1 MKNEYVAK
9 DIQVIEG
16 LNAVRERPGMY
27 IGGTGS
33 RGLHHIL
40 WEIIDNSMD
49 EIANGFGQTVT
60 VTLYEDNSASVE
72 DDGRGIPVDV
82 HPKLGVSGVEVVFTT
97 LHAGGKFGTGS
108 YTYSGGLHG
117 IGASATNA
125 LSRWLDVT
133 VFKDGKT
140 YNQQFES
147 AQVEGKILS
156 GRPKAPLKN
165 MNLPTKKHGTLVRF
179 MPDDRIFGTE
189 TFKFET
195 VAKHMQDL
203 AFLSKGSKL
212 VLVDRR
218 KRDENLNPRTE
229 SFCYDG
235 GIADLVRFMNE
246 SKELVHK
253 DVVFVEEKQANF
265 ELQLA
270 IQYNTGYTETIVSY
284 VNNIQ
289 TPEGGTHETGF
300 KSAYTKLLNEYARAR
315 GLLKDK
321 DANLQG
327 EDFREGIT
335 AVLSIKMQNVQF
347 EGQTKTKLGNPE
359 TKNIVE
365 CIVNAKLE
373 SFFAEKKHFDTGDLI
388 INKGLGAAKARE
400 ASKKAKDL
408 ARQKNSASSNNLVGK
423 LSPCTGKRAE
433 FNELFIVEGDSAGG
447 SAKQGRDRATQAI
460 LPLKGKPINAEKKR
474 IEQLLANEEICTIIS
489 ALGAGFDGDF
499 EIKSLKYHKVIILA
513 DADQD
518 GGHIR
523 SLVLTFFYR
532 YMKELITEGH
542 VYIGMPPLYKIEK
555 RDVIKYAYNDAEL
568 EECVKELGKGYK
580 LQRYKGLGEMN
591 PEQLW
596 DTTLNPET
604 RSLTRVSV
612 EDGATAERL
621 ISTLMGDNIEARKQ
635 YISKHANFNKTDDFA
650 RRE

>member
-49 EIANGFGQTVT
+49 EIANGFGRSVT
-60 VTLYEDNSASVE
+60 VTIFEDNSASVE
-72 DDGRGIPVDV
+72 DDGRGIPVDI

-97 LHAGGKFGTGS
+97 LHAGGKFDTNN
-108 YTYSGGLHG
+108 YTFSGGLHG
-117 IGASATNA
+117 VGASVTNA

-133 VFKDGKT
+133 VYKDGKT

-147 AQVEGKILS
+147 PVVDGKIVS
-156 GRPKAPLKN
+156 GKPKTTLKDIN
-165 MNLPTKKHGTLVRF
+165 KPTKKHGTLVRF
-179 MPDDRIFGTE
+179 LPDDRVFGKE
-189 TFKFET
+189 VLKFE
-195 VAKHMQDL
+195 VISKHMQDL
-203 AFLSKGSKL
+203 AFLSKGATL
-212 VLVDRR
+212 TLIDRR
-218 KRDENLNPRTE
+218 KTDDNLEPLQE
-229 SFCYDG
+229 SYCYDG
-235 GIADLVRFMNE
+235 GIADLVKYMNE
-246 SKELVHK
+246 SKDLVHK
-253 DVVFVEEKQANF
+253 DVVYIEEKQNLF
-265 ELQLA
+265 ELELA
-270 IQYNTGYTETIVSY
+270 IQYNTGYSETIVSY

-289 TPEGGTHETGF
+289 TQEGGTHETGF
-300 KSAYTKLLNEYARAR
+300 KSAYTKLLNEYARSR
-315 GLLKDK
+315 NLIKEK
-321 DANLQG
+321 EQNLQG

-359 TKNIVE
+359 AKNIVE
-365 CIVNAKLE
+365 GIVYNKLE
-373 SFFAEKKHFDTGDLI
+373 SFFSEKKHFETCDLI
-388 INKGLGAAKARE
+388 INKALGAAKARL
-400 ASKKAKDL
+400 ASKKAKEL

-423 LSPCTGKRAE
+423 LSPCTGRRAE

-447 SAKQGRDRATQAI
+447 SAKQGRDRSIQAI

-474 IEQLLANEEICTIIS
+474 IEQLLANDEICTIIT
-489 ALGAGFDGDF
+489 AIGAGFDGDF
-499 EIKSLKYHKVIILA
+499 DISSLKYNKVIILA

-523 SLVLTFFYR
+523 SLILTFFYR

-555 RDVIKYAYNDAEL
+555 KDVIKYAYNDEEL
-568 EECVKELGKGYK
+568 EQCMQEFGKNYK

-596 DTTLNPET
+596 DTTMNPET
-604 RSLTRVSV
+604 RTLLRVNV

-635 YISKHANFNKTDDFA
+635 YISKHANFNKNDDFA
-650 RRE
+650 KRG